1 MTEKL
6 TDVFGGRVGGS
17 YKLEVLNVFISIIY
31 ICMYMYILFEAQ
43 INLLLLMLDV

>member
-31 ICMYMYILFEAQ
+31 IYMHVYVYFI
-43 INLLLLMLDV
+43 